1 MALPAATPAG
11 VPGDSLSYEDL
22 IAQGAVAAEPAAAST
37 PAQAPITSSVADP
50 AAGQGI
56 SYESLVAQGA
66 VDASDGMPEKLS
78 PTEADKHLADQLD
91 DPLWDPSSKEDL
103 QQARDASHR
112 LGHDTFSY
120 GVSQLPGTVGGILQT
135 VWGGIKELG
144 NYLGRDPEDLSRV
157 EDGSQGP
164 SLVNTAAEGIRKAGL
179 TTLENVQ
186 KVSQYLNE
194 RNLQERFTHEASRA
208 LRAEGKVN
216 ALGMPDPTLLA
227 ERTADLKA
235 AAGEGP
241 DATLERDF
249 QNFRDNRLFDR
260 EIAAPIVTS
269 LKAVPVLN
277 QLGEPMPNTANLVSM
292 AVAPENLVAGAAGE
306 LAAGV
311 GIGRLAKAATG
322 RTLGALG
329 TLGVK
334 IDDGLTAAATRASQS
349 VEDLT
354 GLSPQGLKKVA
365 DTAAVVGVPTTIG
378 MAIGGSEH
386 SPEVAGV
393 LGVYAAFRKG
403 GSILRKVSQG
413 AQGAGLIFRE
423 AADPFTPF
431 RTEAAASLASHP
443 EIPLEYR
450 SAMRGAE
457 SAIDSTPSRLANNP
471 ELPQWVQKFGQVTN
485 RPNLV
490 GTIRNVGGAVE
501 GSIGGA
507 TAMVPLAAMA
517 NNDSEAGNLVG
528 TGAVF
533 GAVGGLARRVIGF
546 NRREI
551 DADVARFLVD
561 THLAGGDA
569 IRAAQLPQ
577 AKLQELAAYQG
588 LLSLKGVDV
597 LPMSDRQLTEARRV
611 VDNQPA
617 IAGAD
622 VVPLPAQEYL
632 ANAAALGR
640 TGSAGTFYDATPGSR
655 PRMFINLD
663 AKVPSWGHEFA
674 HAMMSSQLLD
684 GDLRNSVRHM
694 VDMNYGPEDLLS
706 KSREY
711 AQRQLEAEDR
721 SAKRDAI
728 ANRQP
733 LPTLH
738 PMEERITGRVEAL
751 KNNAIR
757 NGANDPLDWA
767 RDEIFAEHLNAS
779 GININDIR
787 RGVRPDVDPERA
799 ANEILAAQARVL
811 GAAGAPIDPVTGALK
826 GTPSSIFRDN
836 PLIGSTPELSKQL
849 VSYVQTYNAWLRGLD
864 TPAKGAPK
872 APKGVLLSA
881 SGSPYELAKSPNI
894 VLREVPGRPGIRENE
909 FLRDENGT
917 ITYKPQ
923 AEIDQTAKLRKQQ
936 IDMAVGSRVRP
947 KNDPTLGRRSDG
959 SVQGSRLPDNMGAL
973 QHFGPW
979 ILSLLGT
986 FDANKG
992 LGNVYSSKYNR
1003 VGTGESGGYKI
1014 LKMGGIRSEVFDH
1027 SEPFN
1032 YSVTKEGHIQA
1043 HVIDISN
1050 LRKKVIQGINRE
1062 AFAAHNN
1069 DPAAIRDSVD
1079 QLVQNFKENL
1089 PSENGIGGAKLREIN
1104 ALLFTGSKVHR
1115 NANPLAADYGPQG
1128 MVRRLRVD
1136 RIEDTRAVTPSE
1148 QSSRQNDA
1156 AGVSSIPKNGFYFD
1170 LDAYNRVNEN
1180 RMPDFGPSGNG
1191 DGVKRSPVIDQYESA
1206 VFKEREL
1213 TDEIIRRGGW
1223 SWQHG
1228 DVRDELNAR
1237 RGDMQ
1242 EIKNRLKPQYLMEI
1256 TPFYSEIK
1264 TTLPERHSIIDVR
1277 PHVVFRGEQAPP
1289 KIVSVEEAG
1298 GGASS
1303 RISSSEYPV
1312 IRVQLSNGAEL
1323 LKQVRFSNHGQVSQ
1337 NAPREYDVDF
1347 REPLVKRSGK
1357 ITKSLQVKM
1366 AAKLQPIV
1374 DSVWNDQR
1382 SFLENANPGSVS
1394 GTGAAG
1400 IKTGT
1405 ESPADKSDMP
1415 ALRTGK

>member
-1 MALPAATPAG
+1 MDLPAATPAG

-22 IAQGAVAAEPAAAST
+22 IAQGAVAADPA
-37 PAQAPITSSVADP
+37 PAPGASSVTAP
-50 AAGQGI
+50 APEQGL
-56 SYESLVAQGA
+56 SYEALVAQGA
-66 VDASDGMPEKLS
+66 VDASDGMPEKLLPS
-78 PTEADKHLADQLD
+78 GVDKHLAEQLD
-91 DPLWDPSSKEDL
+91 DPLWEPSTKEDL
-103 QQARDASHR
+103 KQARDASHR

-120 GVSQLPGTVGGILQT
+120 GVSQLPGTIGGILQS

-144 NYLGRDPEDLSRV
+144 NYLGRDPEDMSRF

-164 SLVNTAAEGIRKAGL
+164 SLVNTAVEGIRKAGL

-186 KVSQYLNE
+186 KVGQYFDE
-194 RNLQERFTHEASRA
+194 RNLQERFSHEASRA

-216 ALGMPDPTLLA
+216 ALGMPDPALLA
-227 ERTADLKA
+227 ERTAALKS
-235 AAGEGP
+235 AAGEGE
-241 DATLERDF
+241 DAKLERDF
-249 QNFRDNRLFDR
+249 QNFRENRLFDR
-260 EIAAPIVTS
+260 EIAEPIVTS
-269 LKAVPVLN
+269 LKSVPVLN
-277 QLGEPMPNTANLVSM
+277 QLGEPMPNAANLISM
-292 AVAPENLVAGAAGE
+292 AVAPENLVAGAAGD
-306 LAAGV
+306 LVAGI

-322 RTLGALG
+322 RTLSALG
-329 TLGVK
+329 TAGVA
-334 IDDGLTAAATRASQS
+334 IDDGITAAATRAADA
-349 VEDLT
+349 VEGLT
-354 GLSPQGLKKVA
+354 GLSPTGLRKVA
-365 DTAAVVGVPTTIG
+365 DTAAVLGVPTTIG
-378 MAIGGSEH
+378 MAIGGSQH
-386 SPEVAGV
+386 SPEVAGA

-403 GSILRKVSQG
+403 GSILRKVSQ
-413 AQGAGLIFRE
+413 ATQGAGLIFRE

-443 EIPLEYR
+443 EIPVQYR
-450 SAMRGAE
+450 AAMSGSE
-457 SAIDSTPSRLANNP
+457 SAIDSTPARLANNP
-471 ELPQWVQKFGQVTN
+471 ELPQWVQKFGKVTN

-490 GTIRNVGGAVE
+490 GAIRNVGGAVE

-507 TAMVPLAAMA
+507 AAMAPLAAMA
-517 NNDSEAGNLVG
+517 NNDSEAGNLLG

-533 GAVGGLARRVIGF
+533 GSIGGLARRVIGS
-546 NRREI
+546 NQREI
-551 DADVARFLVD
+551 DTDIARFLVD

-569 IRAAQLPQ
+569 IRAAQLPKAQ
-577 AKLQELAAYQG
+577 LQELAAYEG
-588 LLSLKGVDV
+588 LLSMKGVDV
-597 LPMSDRQLTEARRV
+597 LPMSDRQLTEARRI

-617 IAGAD
+617 IAGSD
-622 VVPLPAQEYL
+622 VVPLPADEYL

-640 TGSAGTFYDATPGSR
+640 TGSAGTFYDAPTGSR

-694 VDMNYGPEDLLS
+694 VDMNYGPEDLLR

-733 LPTLH
+733 LPTMP

-767 RDEIFAEHLNAS
+767 RDEVFAEHLNAA
-779 GININDIR
+779 GINVNDIR

-799 ANEILAAQARVL
+799 ANDILAAQARVL

-836 PLIGSTPELSKQL
+836 PLIGSSPELSKQL
-849 VSYVQTYNAWLRGLD
+849 VSFVRTYNAWLRGLD

-894 VLREVPGRPGIRENE
+894 VLREVPGLPGVRENE

-923 AEIDQTAKLRKQQ
+923 SEIDQTAKLRKQQ
-936 IDMAVGSRVRP
+936 IEMAVGSRVRP

-1003 VGTGESGGYKI
+1003 VGTGESGSYKI
-1014 LKMGGIRSEVFDH
+1014 LKMGGIRSEVFEH

-1032 YSVTKEGHIQA
+1032 YSVTKEGHLHA

-1079 QLVQNFKENL
+1079 QLVRNFKENL
-1089 PSENGIGGAKLREIN
+1089 PSENGIGASKLREIN

-1170 LDAYNRVNEN
+1170 LDAYHRVNEN
-1180 RMPDFGPSGNG
+1180 RMPDLGPSGNG
-1191 DGVKRSPVIDQYESA
+1191 GSVN
-1206 VFKEREL
+1206 
-1213 TDEIIRRGGW
+1213 TDY
-1223 SWQHG
+1223 HG
-1228 DVRDELNAR
+1228 THRPDPSGPPIHDLLD
-1237 RGDMQ
+1237 GDMAPSDVYQ
-1242 EIKNRLKPQYLMEI
+1242 NPHFYFDIRGQSEFQKAAADSMRAIQAIRGKPMQPI
-1256 TPFYSEIK
+1256 TIY
-1264 TTLPERHSIIDVR
+1264 RA
-1277 PHVVFRGEQAPP
+1277 APGGS
-1289 KIVSVEEAG
+1289 KINSGDWVTPSK
-1298 GGASS
+1298 
-1303 RISSSEYPV
+1303 RY
-1312 IRVQLSNGAEL
+1312 AEL
-1323 LKQVRFSNHGQVSQ
+1323 HSKHPTDPSQDLSVISKQVMPSEVRWDG
-1337 NAPREYDVDF
+1337 
-1347 REPLVKRSGK
+1347 
-1357 ITKSLQVKM
+1357 
-1366 AAKLQPIV
+1366 
-1374 DSVWNDQR
+1374 NDPNE
-1382 SFLENANPGSVS
+1382 FGYFP
-1394 GTGAAG
+1394 
-1400 IKTGT
+1400 K
-1405 ESPADKSDMP
+1405 
-1415 ALRTGK
+1415 